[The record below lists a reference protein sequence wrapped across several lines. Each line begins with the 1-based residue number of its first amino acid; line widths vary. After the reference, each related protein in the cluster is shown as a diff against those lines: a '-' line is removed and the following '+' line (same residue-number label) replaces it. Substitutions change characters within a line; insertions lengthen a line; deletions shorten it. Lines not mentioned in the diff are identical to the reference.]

1 MTAGDSVTGRGATI
15 AVLNP
20 AGSHQRTNRGVARVY
35 IIPDSRVPQVPNVG
49 IVWWAAS
56 SSF

>member
-35 IIPDSRVPQVPNVG
+35 IIPDSACHRYRMSG
-49 IVWWAAS
+49 SWWAAS

>member
-49 IVWWAAS
+49 IVVGG
-56 SSF
+56 